1 MEDELYNQGREADQ
15 AFEKK
20 EEDIAPWDEET
31 PKPAFKDS
39 NDLFMEEQERQR
51 KIAEKEAE
59 LSPAELDPR
68 MK

>member
-31 PKPAFKDS
+31 HVRSKPGIISEPEYQED
-39 NDLFMEEQERQR
+39 EEEG
-51 KIAEKEAE
+51 
-59 LSPAELDPR
+59 PADLDPR